1 MTGKAKRN
9 TTRVVLGGAS
19 VATLIAGMIL
29 AFAAA
34 VPRSTAA
41 EPLRVLRVEYRT
53 KGAVPGTSLEKGK
66 AASVLQRITVD
77 PSGRRL
83 LYEESEEVPRRDAA
97 GKEVPGMDVVPGR
110 KCILRMDRS
119 PPVIYEVLE
128 GGKAYRE
135 HAGDL
140 NELQK
145 DRRIAEQDLLKLAR
159 DQATPKEYERILKDN
174 YLKPNLRRDVTIR
187 REPGAKILDRECERI
202 VVEENGRLIV
212 DAQVTREAPGSRSYY
227 ELYRR
232 LGAFSEEVLE
242 KLSGVEGLPLGARIT
257 VVTALPAYTFDVDA
271 LKMETVAADEAIF
284 ELLPGARKVEDV
296 PREAICHRCG
306 KKIEDVEYRLFDTDA
321 KKVLYFCGAACLEAH
336 QDESLQG
343 KAPGKKR

>member
-1 MTGKAKRN
+1 MSGKAERGGFSMGI
-9 TTRVVLGGAS
+9 VLASLAAIGAS
-19 VATLIAGMIL
+19 LVAGT
-29 AFAAA
+29 
-34 VPRSTAA
+34 PWSTAA
-41 EPLRVLRVEYRT
+41 EPFRVLRVEYRT
-53 KGAVPGTSLEKGK
+53 RGAVPGTSLEKGK

-97 GKEVPGMDVVPGR
+97 GEEVPGTEIVPGR

-119 PPVIYEVLE
+119 PPVIHEILE

-174 YLKPNLRRDVTIR
+174 YLKPNLERHVTIR
-187 REPGAKILDRECERI
+187 REPGAMILDRQCERI

-212 DAQVTREAPGSRSYY
+212 DAQVTRDAPGSRSYY

-242 KLSGVEGLPLGARIT
+242 KLSGVEGLPLRARIT

-271 LKMETVAADEAIF
+271 LKIETVAADERIF
-284 ELLPGARKVEDV
+284 ELPPGARKVEDI
-296 PREAICHRCG
+296 PREATCHRCG

-336 QDESLQG
+336 QEESLQG